1 MNKEEFITQLKQSI
15 NILDDQEQ
23 QYFVEEYTQ
32 HIDMKI
38 SQGMSEEEAVKEIG
52 SIEELSKE
60 ILESYHVKTDRTE
73 IKPVKNA
80 DYRKFF
86 NKVKGQVDKIYDKI
100 SSFCKKLEAKIKG
113 FFTRRKGE
121 KGEQMTEK
129 ERSLEEQKQ
138 GPEGERNFR
147 TGYGFHL
154 GNLIGRF
161 FRFCGFVIR
170 KCFYIALWLLVAA
183 WNCLAVFCGLVGI
196 FMLIICVFLLGL
208 FLVMLVQGYPFI
220 GLTIAT
226 LGATIATG
234 ALTVTFFVLTRW
246 KISVG
251 KKPEGGEVNV

>member
-32 HIDMKI
+32 HIDMKM
-38 SQGMSEEEAVKEIG
+38 SQGMSEEEAVREIG

-60 ILESYHVKTDRTE
+60 ILESYHVKTDRME
-73 IKPVKNA
+73 SKPVKNA
-80 DYRKFF
+80 DYGKFF
-86 NKVKGQVDKIYDKI
+86 NKVKSQVDKIYDKI
-100 SSFCKKLEAKIKG
+100 ASFCKKLAAKVKG
-113 FFTRRKGE
+113 FFTRRKEE
-121 KGEQMTEK
+121 KGEQMTEEK
-129 ERSLEEQKQ
+129 RSLEEQRQ
-138 GPEGERNFR
+138 EGERNFR
-147 TGYGFHL
+147 TGHGFHL

-161 FRFCGFVIR
+161 FRFCGLVIR
-170 KCFYIALWLLVAA
+170 KCFYIALWLLVAG

-196 FMLIICVFLLGL
+196 FMLVICVFLLGL

-234 ALTVTFFVLTRW
+234 ALTVTFFVLTQW
-246 KISVG
+246 KINVG
-251 KKPEGGEVNV
+251 KKPEGGEANV